1 VLQQCRDDA
10 HFFRLTLMDVALSY
24 SSSLKSTRSL
34 KKFGSTKSCSQFL
47 EEEEGQIDTAAIPA
61 LQ

>member
-10 HFFRLTLMDVALSY
+10 PFFRLTLMDVALSY
-24 SSSLKSTRSL
+24 SSSKSTRSL
-34 KKFGSTKSCSQFL
+34 KKFGLTKSCSQFL